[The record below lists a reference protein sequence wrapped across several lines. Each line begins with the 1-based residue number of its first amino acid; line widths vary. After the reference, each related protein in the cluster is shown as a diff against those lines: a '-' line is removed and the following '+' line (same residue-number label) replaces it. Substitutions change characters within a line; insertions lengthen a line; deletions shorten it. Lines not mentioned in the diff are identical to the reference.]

1 MLAALRTGAFSFDHA
16 ARPLL
21 ELGFDGEQVGG
32 RVDLRPALP
41 LVLLW

>member
-1 MLAALRTGAFSFDHA
+1 MLATLQTGAFSFQPA

-21 ELGFDGEQVGG
+21 ELGFDGESQG
-32 RVDLRPALP
+32 RRADLRPALP